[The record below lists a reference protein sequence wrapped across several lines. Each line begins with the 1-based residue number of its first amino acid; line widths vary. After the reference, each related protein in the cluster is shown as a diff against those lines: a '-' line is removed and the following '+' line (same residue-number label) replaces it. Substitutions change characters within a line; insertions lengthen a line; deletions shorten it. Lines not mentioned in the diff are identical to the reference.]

1 MEEIEKRLRGSCL
14 CGSVKVS
21 VPNHFPYFGTCHC
34 SQCRKF
40 SGSAFSVIAGVP
52 LAKFEIESGE
62 IDISYFE
69 KSETGTLA
77 FCSRCGSSLFGI
89 RSDIK
94 MIHLRA
100 GILDD
105 APSQKPDTHFF
116 VDSKAPWHT
125 ITDDMK
131 QFEKMPPRRSEAV
144 PIGSPGDVQHP
155 KSE

>member
-1 MEEIEKRLRGSCL
+1 MEEIERRLRGSCL

-21 VPNHFPYFGTCHC
+21 VPDHFPYFGTCHC

-52 LAKFEIESGE
+52 FAEFEIVSGE
-62 IDISYFE
+62 SDISYFE

-94 MIHLRA
+94 MMHVRA

-105 APSQKPDTHFF
+105 APSQKPDTHLF

-125 ITDDMK
+125 ITDDLK
-131 QFEKMPPRRSEAV
+131 QFEQKPPRHKRN
-144 PIGSPGDVQHP
+144 
-155 KSE
+155 